1 MNTHHIHTL
10 LLAAGLLAS
19 GLHAQASESSLSTF
33 HVAEAWTQH
42 CCWDNP
48 WNIVRQQGAGDYS
61 VNSWNASGSASGQ
74 ANFGQLSAST
84 AGSVAMP
91 GYTYG
96 KGFGAVRDWWVDT
109 FTIRST
115 TLAMGTP
122 VQLLVG
128 IGMQVDTQTS
138 GAGAQAHALAVV
150 GTGLDAGWW
159 VGLDTRV
166 LGDGD
171 LQTTYLYNTWVGAS
185 FTLVGQLNQ
194 LASVESATGSAS
206 TTANARFT
214 FDSLTA
220 GAGYHTASGSSYVS
234 AVPEPGSW
242 ALMAAG
248 LVALG
253 RLARRRG

>member
-1 MNTHHIHTL
+1 MHSLRPHPVILATA
-10 LLAAGLLAS
+10 LLAGSLPAFAS
-19 GLHAQASESSLSTF
+19 DSSLNTF

-48 WNIVRQQGAGDYS
+48 WNIVLQQGAGDYS

-74 ANFGQLSAST
+74 ASFGQLSAST

-96 KGFGAVRDWWVDT
+96 KGFGSVRDWWVDT
-109 FTIRST
+109 FTITST
-115 TLAMGTP
+115 TLAAGTP
-122 VQLLVG
+122 VQLQVG
-128 IGMQVDTQTS
+128 ITMQVDTQTS

-185 FTLVGQLNQ
+185 FTLVGQLNA
-194 LASVESATGSAS
+194 LGYVESATGTAS
-206 TTANARFT
+206 TTADARFT

-220 GAGYHTASGSSYVS
+220 GAGYRTASGSSYVS

-248 LVALG
+248 LVAVG